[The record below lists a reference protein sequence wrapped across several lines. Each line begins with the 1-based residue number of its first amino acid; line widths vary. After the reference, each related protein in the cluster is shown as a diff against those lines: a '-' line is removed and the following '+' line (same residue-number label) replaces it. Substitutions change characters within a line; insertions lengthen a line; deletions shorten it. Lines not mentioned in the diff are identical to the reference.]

1 MCSCEKDNDQ
11 RIRCYTMWPSI
22 KIAQGMGHG
31 ATANLA
37 WIRADRVAH
46 QSENKTVTN
55 IHGKKKVYSL

>member
-1 MCSCEKDNDQ
+1 
-11 RIRCYTMWPSI
+11 MWPSI

-46 QSENKTVTN
+46 QSENKTVTS
-55 IHGKKKVYSL
+55 IHGKKKVYNL